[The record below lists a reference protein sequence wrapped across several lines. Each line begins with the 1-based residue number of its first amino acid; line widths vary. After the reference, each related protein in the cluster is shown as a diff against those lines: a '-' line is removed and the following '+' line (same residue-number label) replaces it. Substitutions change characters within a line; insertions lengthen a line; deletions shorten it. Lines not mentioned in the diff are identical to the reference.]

1 MARKRSKRL
10 PTQAND
16 TLARLH
22 KLYRQQP
29 QLQYDKFG
37 RRTALPSEIA
47 SRLKASN
54 PSTGTP

>member
-16 TLARLH
+16 TLAKLH

-29 QLQYDKFG
+29 QLQYDKLG

-47 SRLKASN
+47 DQLKVRNLSTTAS
-54 PSTGTP
+54 

>member
-16 TLARLH
+16 TLAKLH

-47 SRLKASN
+47 DQLKVRNLSTTAS
-54 PSTGTP
+54 